1 MSNYNYVL
9 ETCIDSV
16 ESAISAKKGGATRLE
31 LCSNLIIGGTTPH
44 YELLEQVKKETN
56 LETRVLIRPRFG
68 DFCYSE
74 FEVKRM
80 EKQVHKF
87 IDMGADG
94 VVIGALK
101 PNGELDINVL
111 KRLIH
116 MAKGKKITLH
126 RGFDVCKDPYK
137 SLEIAKDIGIN
148 TILTSGQEQCA
159 LLGINLI
166 KDLISKNTGIEILV
180 GAGVNSTVI
189 EKFLKETNATSFHMS
204 GKKVIPSK
212 MEYKKQNVNMGLKE
226 ISEYEIW
233 ETDEMEIRKAVEV
246 IERFI
251 KIA

>member
-1 MSNYNYVL
+1 MDNYVL

-16 ESAISAKKGGATRLE
+16 ESAIAAKKGGATRLE
-31 LCSNLIIGGTTPH
+31 LCSNLIIGGTTPE
-44 YELLEQVKKETN
+44 YELLKQVKEETN

-74 FEVKRM
+74 FEVERM
-80 EKQVHKF
+80 ERQVKEF
-87 IDMGADG
+87 INLGADG

-101 PNGELDINVL
+101 PNGELDTNIL
-111 KRLIH
+111 KRLIN
-116 MAKGKKITLH
+116 MAKGRKITLH
-126 RGFDVCKDPYK
+126 RAFDVCKNPYK
-137 SLEIAKDIGIN
+137 ALEIANELGIN
-148 TILTSGQEQCA
+148 TILTSGQEQNA

-189 EKFLKETNATSFHMS
+189 EKFLQETKATSFHMS

-233 ETDEMEIRKAVEV
+233 ETNEMEIRKAVDV
-246 IERFI
+246 IKSFTN
-251 KIA
+251 K